1 MRPSVFD
8 ELAASA
14 QAAETM
20 QPKDE
25 RERAALEAIDRG
37 RLTDTAIRLVAQ
49 HSPTCSTAAAA
60 DELASI
66 LSDDGFAV
74 ERPTA
79 DWPDSPAVVTR
90 FSASADGGPRSGR
103 VLQFDGHL
111 DTVEQLPFVP
121 PAVTDGV
128 LTGSGASDM
137 KGGLAAAV
145 EVMRALRDSRTLQR
159 GEVLLT
165 AHDHHEAPS
174 GDGRQVLA
182 LMRDGIVGDA
192 ALIPEYLGDQLP
204 LSGRGMAV
212 FRLHITRSGG
222 AVHEVF
228 REERP
233 DVLLALADAAGRL
246 KQLEQE
252 LSDAA
257 GGVERA
263 TRDTVFVGQMHA
275 GEMYN
280 QASSE
285 ATLEGTRRWMTP
297 GDQDAA
303 IASLERIADV
313 VGADHGVEAAVQVQM
328 RMEAFQISD
337 AHELVGLLRAAY
349 ADVTGRGL
357 PTGVKPFGDDG
368 NRLAHAAGIPVLTHG
383 PVATGA
389 HTVEER
395 APIDELV
402 RVAQVYTLM
411 ALRFC

>member
-1 MRPSVFD
+1 
-8 ELAASA
+8 
-14 QAAETM
+14 M

-25 RERAALEAIDRG
+25 RERAALEAIDRD
-37 RLTDTAIRLVAQ
+37 RLIDTATRLVAQ
-49 HSPTCSTAAAA
+49 HSPTCHTAAAA
-60 DELASI
+60 DELERVATEA
-66 LSDDGFAV
+66 GFAV
-74 ERPTA
+74 ERPVA
-79 DWPDSPAVVTR
+79 DWPESPAVVARIT
-90 FSASADGGPRSGR
+90 AAAAATAGATDPGGR

-121 PAVTDGV
+121 PTVADGV
-128 LTGSGASDM
+128 LTGSGAADM

-145 EVMRALRDSRTLQR
+145 EAMRALQDSGGLPR
-159 GEVLLT
+159 GGVLLT

-174 GDGRQVLA
+174 GDGRQLLA
-182 LMRDGIVGDA
+182 LARDGYVGDA

-204 LSGRGMAV
+204 LAGRGMAV
-212 FRLHITRSGG
+212 FRLELARPGG

-246 KQLEQE
+246 RQLDEE
-252 LSDAA
+252 LSAEA
-257 GGVERA
+257 GDVERA
-263 TRDTVFVGQMHA
+263 ARDTVFVGQMHA

-280 QASSE
+280 QASPE
-285 ATLEGTRRWMTP
+285 AALEGTRRWVTP
-297 GDQDAA
+297 GDQDPA
-303 IASLERIADV
+303 IAALERIASS

-328 RMEAFQISD
+328 RMEAFQIGAD
-337 AHELVGLLRAAY
+337 HELVGLLLGTY
-349 ADVTGRGL
+349 ADVTGREL

-395 APIDELV
+395 APLDELL
-402 RVAQVYTLM
+402 RVAQVYALM